1 MSATY
6 AGRLARPRAL
16 LSLLM
21 LSALALVPAVAQ
33 AHFILLQPSSA
44 YSQGGTYGD
53 PQKTAPCGPSATN
66 PATPTGMVTTY
77 RAGDTVT
84 LSIRETIPHPGH
96 YRVSVGP
103 DPSKFMTPPI
113 TQVGTDQ
120 CGMTT
125 IQDPP
130 VMPVVADG
138 LLKHTAAFTGD
149 QTVTFKLPAGF
160 TCQNCTMQVVEYMSS
175 HAAPCFYYHC
185 ATVNITDNADA
196 GTTPPLDLA
205 GSPPDMADAPPSGQV
220 PTGCACQLGAAP
232 TTALPPTTLLALLAG
247 SGLLLR
253 RRRRS

>member
-16 LSLLM
+16 LSLLL
-21 LSALALVPAVAQ
+21 LSALALVPAAAQ

-130 VMPVVADG
+130 VLPVAWEKIVEVWWKYVKGVNPYEYFGVYDVVRQ
-138 LLKHTAAFTGD
+138 D
-149 QTVTFKLPAGF
+149 TVW
-160 TCQNCTMQVVEYMSS
+160 
-175 HAAPCFYYHC
+175 
-185 ATVNITDNADA
+185 
-196 GTTPPLDLA
+196 LDK
-205 GSPPDMADAPPSGQV
+205 
-220 PTGCACQLGAAP
+220 
-232 TTALPPTTLLALLAG
+232 
-247 SGLLLR
+247 
-253 RRRRS
+253 